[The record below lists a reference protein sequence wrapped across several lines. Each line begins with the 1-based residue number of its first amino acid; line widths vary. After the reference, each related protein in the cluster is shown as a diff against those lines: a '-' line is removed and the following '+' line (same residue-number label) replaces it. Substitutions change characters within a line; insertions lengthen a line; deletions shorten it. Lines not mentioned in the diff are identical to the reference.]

1 MVSYILQE
9 REMQLK
15 HMQLISGMSLF
26 GYWAANILADLV
38 KAFIPILVILL
49 ISDLSGV
56 WYQGVWVLFL
66 LFPFAVVPFSY
77 VTSFLFSSDTVAQI
91 CTLFMHFIAG
101 GIMSLTVY
109 TLQLIPQTQEV
120 GDILRWVFCAIPSY
134 CVTHG
139 IVFSASGSML
149 VKARKEQADGTGG
162 ELPEDLW
169 AWFNLKGDVA
179 ALLAHFVVG
188 IIIIFLIECDVF
200 ACLSKITCREVPPEN
215 ENIELDDDV
224 VAEMDRVARQDEHYV
239 APTGDA

>member
-1 MVSYILQE
+1 
-9 REMQLK
+9 
-15 HMQLISGMSLF
+15 
-26 GYWAANILADLV
+26 
-38 KAFIPILVILL
+38 
-49 ISDLSGV
+49 
-56 WYQGVWVLFL
+56 
-66 LFPFAVVPFSY
+66 
-77 VTSFLFSSDTVAQI
+77 
-91 CTLFMHFIAG
+91 
-101 GIMSLTVY
+101 MSLTVY